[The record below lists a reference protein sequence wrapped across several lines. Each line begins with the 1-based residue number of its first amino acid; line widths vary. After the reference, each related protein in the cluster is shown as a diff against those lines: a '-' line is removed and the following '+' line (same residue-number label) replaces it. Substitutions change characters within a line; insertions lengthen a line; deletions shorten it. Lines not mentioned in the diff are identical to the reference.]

1 MTCIICR
8 QVNTFNILQDYCIC
22 FNCFHISRYL
32 TNGEPISSTRYL
44 TNGEPTSNTNNN
56 KNIKESCNS
65 IFLQYLFKEIEEK
78 NIHLIESKSK
88 INVVSID
95 GSDTDLLDLIKS
107 RFNGNVNTISI
118 SEKFNPSYF
127 SEHKCYKLSLDMYV
141 NMDNYDTFTED
152 FDKRQGTFDVII
164 LNGMCNITPD
174 PINLLKKCKMICNS
188 DGVIYSMKLNV
199 SVLLSRNMEL
209 LNNTMHIWTTHS
221 VKKLCQYSEMLL
233 SNIYKVPNSNNK
245 IYKIAKGTRQGN
257 DKLTRPIVEDLYDE
271 MCYGFYNIALYQY
284 IKHFWN
290 TFTDDTSV
298 V

>member
-1 MTCIICR
+1 M
-8 QVNTFNILQDYCIC
+8 
-22 FNCFHISRYL
+22 
-32 TNGEPISSTRYL
+32 
-44 TNGEPTSNTNNN
+44 
-56 KNIKESCNS
+56 CNS
-65 IFLQYLFKEIEEK
+65 
-78 NIHLIESKSK
+78 
-88 INVVSID
+88 
-95 GSDTDLLDLIKS
+95 
-107 RFNGNVNTISI
+107 
-118 SEKFNPSYF
+118 
-127 SEHKCYKLSLDMYV
+127 
-141 NMDNYDTFTED
+141 
-152 FDKRQGTFDVII
+152 
-164 LNGMCNITPD
+164 TPD

-188 DGVIYSMKLNV
+188 DGVIYSMKLNA